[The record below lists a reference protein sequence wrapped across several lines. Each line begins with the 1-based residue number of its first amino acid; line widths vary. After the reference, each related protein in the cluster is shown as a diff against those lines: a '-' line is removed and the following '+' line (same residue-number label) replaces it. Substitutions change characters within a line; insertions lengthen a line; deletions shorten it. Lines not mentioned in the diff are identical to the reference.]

1 MMNMNTEY
9 ENTMTAGPSP
19 PPKTKRDFR
28 IRCPE
33 CGSDHIVV
41 QWRCTRI
48 ASVRLDVD
56 GSNNRPYLYTGSVD
70 DEEDY
75 TRDVFRCFDCDKKS
89 YSSRVF
95 IDVALPEVDA

>member
-1 MMNMNTEY
+1 
-9 ENTMTAGPSP
+9 MTA
-19 PPKTKRDFR
+19 KTTRDFR
-28 IRCPE
+28 VRCPE

-48 ASVRLDVD
+48 ASVQMAVD
-56 GSNNRPYLYTGSVD
+56 GSNNKPYLYTQCVEE
-70 DEEDY
+70 EEDY
-75 TRDVFRCFDCDKKS
+75 SKDVFRCFDCDKRS

>member
-1 MMNMNTEY
+1 MNTEP

-33 CGSDHIVV
+33 CGSDHIMV

-48 ASVRLDVD
+48 STVSLYVTGDGTPELLPFSVEE
-56 GSNNRPYLYTGSVD
+56 
-70 DEEDY
+70 EEDY
-75 TRDVFRCFDCDKKS
+75 TKNVYRCLACDKRS
-89 YSSRVF
+89 YSHRVF
-95 IDVALPEVDA
+95 IDVALPEVGA